1 MEQAKSEI
9 ELMNSY
15 LAKKVPM
22 EFEYGSNTVE
32 GAFAE
37 TDEEFE
43 LVDGEP
49 GIGLG
54 RELQHDDITPPA
66 QQGNVVGNVNRVHF
80 NPQAIML
87 RHQMAMFALYMRR
100 HLQAPYF
107 PVAMPFPLPVNRK
120 RPADALPIEVAGETI
135 AAMTGF
141 IPGLHR
147 EKKRTRG
154 KGKGPK
160 KAPVCGF
167 CRESTDPEVHN
178 SAKDCPGRWPR
189 GKCPRK

>member
-1 MEQAKSEI
+1 
-9 ELMNSY
+9 
-15 LAKKVPM
+15 M
-22 EFEYGSNTVE
+22 EFKDCSNTVE

-37 TDEEFE
+37 IDEEVE
-43 LVDGEP
+43 LVDGKP

-87 RHQMAMFALYMRR
+87 RHQMAMFASYMRR

-107 PVAMPFPLPVNRK
+107 PVTMPFPLPINRK
-120 RPADALPIEVAGETI
+120 RPADSLPIEVAGETI

-147 EKKRTRG
+147 EKK
-154 KGKGPK
+154 
-160 KAPVCGF
+160 
-167 CRESTDPEVHN
+167 
-178 SAKDCPGRWPR
+178 
-189 GKCPRK
+189 